1 MSSKDTIDPKAL
13 TLNGLRRT
21 VGVVSTT
28 ASTHSGEY
36 ILTEGSEATPLAPDA
51 KTILA
56 AVRAMSDAER
66 GKLLI
71 ALLGLADGRK

>member
-1 MSSKDTIDPKAL
+1 MSSKDAIDSKAL
-13 TLNGLRRT
+13 ALNSLRDAG
-21 VGVVSTT
+21 GVVSTT
-28 ASTHSGEY
+28 ASTHSGED

-71 ALLGLADGRK
+71 ALLGLADGCK